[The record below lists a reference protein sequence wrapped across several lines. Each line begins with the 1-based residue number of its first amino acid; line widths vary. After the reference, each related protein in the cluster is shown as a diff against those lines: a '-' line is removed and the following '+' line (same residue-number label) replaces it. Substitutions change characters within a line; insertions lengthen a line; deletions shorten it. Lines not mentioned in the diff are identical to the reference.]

1 MTARNYT
8 SSAPA
13 TTLSGGITNVAA
25 SLTVASSSGYP
36 TAPFVA
42 IIDRDGA
49 GEEAVLV
56 TNVGGTTWTV
66 TRGYDGTTALSHLSG
81 VSVEHGVTAIE
92 FREANTHVNASSDV
106 HGVSG
111 GLKSYIDTADAVHP
125 ALVSGVHGVTG
136 NLKTYIDSGN
146 THASATTGV
155 HGVTGSIETRL
166 AATESTATSA
176 NSTATTHVA
185 LTSGVHGVSGNLKDY
200 IDTGTPARYC
210 HILQTAAQ
218 SIPDAAATDL
228 QFNDLG
234 WDTLTWRATGGGK
247 PDRIAPPVGKYI
259 VSASVQWNATSV
271 VGARAIYL
279 YLKGNAGTVDYLIG
293 AATCP
298 GNIGAVG
305 LTPSLSVSGTHVI
318 ASTSDYFYV
327 KVYQNSGAALS
338 TIANSVHVTCSFI
351 GA

>member
-185 LTSGVHGVSGNLKDY
+185 LTSGVHGVTGNLKTY
-200 IDTGTPARYC
+200 IDSGV
-210 HILQTAAQ
+210 AAQ
-218 SIPDAAATDL
+218 YC
-228 QFNDLG
+228 
-234 WDTLTWRATGGGK
+234 R
-247 PDRIAPPVGKYI
+247 
-259 VSASVQWNATSV
+259 VSRSTSV
-271 VGARAIYL
+271 
-279 YLKGNAGTVDYLIG
+279 TM
-293 AATCP
+293 T
-298 GNIGAVG
+298 
-305 LTPSLSVSGTHVI
+305 
-318 ASTSDYFYV
+318 
-327 KVYQNSGAALS
+327 SGAALS
-338 TIANSVHVTCSFI
+338 SIAMVDEGSDTNGWHDPGGANITPTKAGVYLVQGGGDWEVHDTGYRSMRLVAHNGSVVPLATDRRAAALGSFTEAVQQNLSAVFYADGVNDFFALQAAQYNPSGTGVHLDTAWLTVTRL

>member
-106 HGVSG
+106 HGVTG

-125 ALVSGVHGVTG
+125 AAVSGVHGVTG

-166 AATESTATSA
+166 AATEGVATAASSA
-176 NSTATTHVA
+176 ATGHIA
-185 LTSGVHGVSGNLKDY
+185 LTSGVHGVAGNLKDY
-200 IDTGTPARYC
+200 IDTGTPARWC
-210 HILQTAAQ
+210 HVLQTATQ
-218 SIPDAAATDL
+218 SIPNANPTEL

-234 WDTLTWRATGGGK
+234 WDSLTWRATGGGK

-259 VSASVQWNATSV
+259 VSASVQWNSGSV
-271 VGARAIYL
+271 TGARGIYL
-279 YLKGNAGTVDYLIG
+279 WLKGNGGTIDYLLG
-293 AATCP
+293 ATTVP
-298 GNIGAVG
+298 GNVGAVG
-305 LTPSLSVSGTHVI
+305 LPVSVSTSGAHLI

-327 KVYQNSGAALS
+327 TVYQNSGGALS
-338 TIANSVHVTCSFI
+338 TIANSVHVTCSYI